1 MILFLFSLFVYDAEF
16 QAFKRYSIYINDL
29 NLSIGNRGK
38 WLFSEIEGGIGFD
51 YTSSG
56 FDFGFS
62 DLFIRA
68 GVNRYV
74 RMFDVSIF
82 PVLHRPGRCREGEVR
97 DFSIRQP
104 GFGFGT
110 RLGTEIF
117 WFSIDTDLEY
127 IEHVSKPSTE
137 HFLFNSEIKFNPDTL
152 TFALDF
158 ELERFVM
165 IGQDP
170 ISSIYIKPKM
180 ILSRWRNCSLNF
192 GFSFRVSGKTDKTSE
207 NIRLTELGVNAG
219 YYGSPSWKICFGI
232 SSSDLHRKTRKL
244 LPFKIFLVDEE
255 GNPASGLLS
264 LADSGSFQIEDGEIK
279 FDLLEGIYPLSI
291 FSEGYLPIDTVIVL
305 RGETEVLLQMQEKP
319 DFNIVEGKVVDV
331 KTGKALYAR
340 ILIENSINSE
350 TYSDPGTGIYRA
362 YLTSGDYII
371 RVTSEGYYPSTSL
384 IEVEPGKIKKLDF
397 ELFPVKKEKK

>member
-1 MILFLFSLFVYDAEF
+1 MIFLLFSLFVYDVDF
-16 QAFKRYSIYINDL
+16 QAYKRYSVYVNDL
-29 NLSIGNRGK
+29 NIEIGNRGK
-38 WLFSEIEGGIGFD
+38 WLFSELEGGIGLD

-56 FDFGFS
+56 LDIGFS

-74 RMFDVSIF
+74 RMFNVSLF
-82 PVLHRPGRCREGEVR
+82 PVLHRPGRCKEGEVR

-104 GFGFGT
+104 GFGFGA

-117 WFSIDTDLEY
+117 WFSIDSDFEY
-127 IEHVSKPSTE
+127 IEHLSNPSAE
-137 HFLFNSEIKFNPDTL
+137 HFLFDSEIKFNPDTL

-170 ISSIYIKPKM
+170 ITSIYIKPKM
-180 ILSRWRNCSLNF
+180 ILSRWRNFSLNF
-192 GFSFRVSGKTDKTSE
+192 GFAFRVSGKSDRTSE
-207 NIRLTELGVNAG
+207 NIGLTELGVNAG
-219 YYGSPSWKICFGI
+219 YYGSPSWKMCFGI

-244 LPFKIFLVDEE
+244 LPFRIFLVDEE
-255 GNPASGLLS
+255 GNFTSGLLS

-279 FDLLEGIYPLSI
+279 FDLPEGIYPLSV
-291 FSEGYLPIDTVIVL
+291 FSENCLPTDTVIVL
-305 RGETEVLLQMQEKP
+305 REGIDVLLQMRKKP
-319 DFNIVEGKVVDV
+319 DFNIVQGKVVDV
-331 KTGKALYAR
+331 VSGKPLYAE

-350 TYSDPGTGIYRA
+350 TQSDPVTGVYRA

-371 RVTSEGYYPSTSL
+371 RVTSKGYYPSTSL
-384 IEVEPGKIKKLDF
+384 IEVDPGKVKELNF
-397 ELFPVKKEKK
+397 GLFPVKKEKK